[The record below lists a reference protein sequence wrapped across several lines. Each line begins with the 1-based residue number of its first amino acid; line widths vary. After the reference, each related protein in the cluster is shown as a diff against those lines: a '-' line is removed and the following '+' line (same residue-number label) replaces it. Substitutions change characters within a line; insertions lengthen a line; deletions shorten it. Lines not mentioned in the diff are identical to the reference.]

1 MLASAF
7 RIRHLRNPPPFAA
20 TFTTR
25 RTRRPLRLGA
35 GFIDQHRLACCGP
48 LFEDA
53 VDASL
58 RTKASDSTARL
69 LRMEND
75 LKNISFS
82 EGRAPALDAC
92 KEGRI
97 SHLSSRKISAPGVTR
112 TPGTQF
118 RKPLAVAAVLDI
130 SIALSGLAGP
140 RRAWAAA
147 AGSETLGRS
156 AVANVRY
163 QSVKLQFREL
173 MSIEGL
179 LTGGKS
185 ESSF

>member
-1 MLASAF
+1 
-7 RIRHLRNPPPFAA
+7 
-20 TFTTR
+20 
-25 RTRRPLRLGA
+25 
-35 GFIDQHRLACCGP
+35 
-48 LFEDA
+48 
-53 VDASL
+53 
-58 RTKASDSTARL
+58 
-69 LRMEND
+69 
-75 LKNISFS
+75 
-82 EGRAPALDAC
+82 
-92 KEGRI
+92 
-97 SHLSSRKISAPGVTR
+97 VTR

-118 RKPLAVAAVLDI
+118 RKPLAVAEVLDI
-130 SIALSGLAGP
+130 SIALSGLARP
-140 RRAWAAA
+140 RRAWTAA